1 MAETADLDLRME
13 RIDGRLWW
21 RIGDRRTPVIA
32 GADDDDPPPGDGEQD
47 QKKGTQT
54 GDEPTGTK
62 TDPDLPEGVREVMR
76 KERAA
81 ARKATKERDDLA
93 ARLKEI
99 EDRDKTEAER
109 TREAAEAATRERD
122 EYRAQLMRERVAR
135 RLQVPDELVDRL
147 RGDTEEAL
155 EADAKSLLGAMTA
168 REPEKKTPP
177 GPKVRDGG
185 TPNAGD
191 IDAQIAAAE
200 KAGDWST
207 AIALKARKSAET
219 KE

>member
-1 MAETADLDLRME
+1 MPEGIDETTDAAAPAT
-13 RIDGRLWW
+13 
-21 RIGDRRTPVIA
+21 GDR
-32 GADDDDPPPGDGEQD
+32 GDTQD
-47 QKKGTQT
+47 TQT

-62 TDPDLPEGVREVMR
+62 GTETDLPDGVREVMR

-81 ARKATKERDDLA
+81 ARNATRERDELA

-99 EDRDKTEAER
+99 EDRDKTDAER
-109 TREAAEAATRERD
+109 NREAAETATRERD
-122 EYRAQLMRERVAR
+122 EARAQLMRERVAR

-155 EADAKSLLGAMTA
+155 EADAKSLLGAMKA
-168 REPEKKTPP
+168 REPEQKTPS
-177 GPKVRDGG
+177 GPTVRDGD

-200 KAGDWST
+200 KAGDWAT
-207 AIALKARKSAET
+207 TIALKARKSAET